1 MDLCFRGT
9 LPRDSWMNTPHSQ
22 PSPPQGGKGL
32 EPKTVFP
39 AKAVIQTL
47 VRSLDAAPSVF
58 AFAGKIADRGVG
70 VPPHPTLS
78 PKGARAYRF

>member
-1 MDLCFRGT
+1 
-9 LPRDSWMNTPHSQ
+9 MNTPHSQ

-32 EPKTVFP
+32 EPKIVFP
-39 AKAVIQTL
+39 AKAGIQTL
-47 VRSLDAAPSVF
+47 VRSLDGVLCVF
-58 AFAGKIADRGVG
+58 ALAWKTADRGVG

>member
-1 MDLCFRGT
+1 
-9 LPRDSWMNTPHSQ
+9 MNTPHSQ
-22 PSPPQGGKGL
+22 PSPPQGGEGL

-39 AKAVIQTL
+39 AKAGIQTL